1 MTTTVRAATELAAG
15 PRAAS
20 ARAGLLADRLEQG
33 ARALAALASTLCDAE
48 WHTPLPHDGRTCG
61 VVVHHVAT
69 VYPIEIGLAQTVAS
83 GNPVTGV
90 TSKDIDAM
98 NAAHAA
104 EHADVTKG
112 EAIDLLLRNSADA
125 ATAIRALTD
134 AELDRA
140 ASVSLYDDAPLT
152 CQFVLEDH
160 AVRHS
165 YHHAALIRQALKR

>member
-1 MTTTVRAATELAAG
+1 MTTTEAMAADLAAR

-20 ARAGLLADRLEQG
+20 ERGGLLADRLEQG
-33 ARALAALASTLCDAE
+33 ARALASLASTLCDEE
-48 WHTPLPHDGRTCG
+48 WNTPLPHDGRTCG
-61 VVVHHVAT
+61 VVVHHVAS
-69 VYPIEIGLAQTVAS
+69 VYPIEIGLAQTVAA
-83 GNPVTGV
+83 GKAITGV
-90 TSKDIDAM
+90 TGKDIDAM
-98 NAAHAA
+98 NAAHAS
-104 EHADVTKG
+104 EHARVTKG
-112 EAIDLLLRNSADA
+112 EAIDLLLRNSAAA

-165 YHHAALIRQALKR
+165 YHHLAGIRAAVRR